1 MTSFQVASED
11 RLEEPPEFVDPLVD
25 ELAAMAVEVERG
37 VDVDEEVNF
46 VFLIGIVELPG
57 ASRASRFSDLDDL
70 SLLAETLDALD
81 APEVDDDAAL
91 ELDEVACEPRAI
103 NSAARALA
111 LFEPLDDELEG

>member
-25 ELAAMAVEVERG
+25 EVAAMALELDKG
-37 VDVDEEVNF
+37 TDEDDEVNLD
-46 VFLIGIVELPG
+46 FLIGIVELPG
-57 ASRASRFSDLDDL
+57 TSRASLFNDLEDL
-70 SLLAETLDALD
+70 SLLPETLEALE
-81 APEVDDDAAL
+81 APEADDEAAF
-91 ELDEVACEPRAI
+91 ELDEVACEPSAI